1 MYYLA
6 IISDIYI
13 SYLCLRQ
20 LFSACCVLS
29 LMSGS
34 NSKRKNN
41 IHFLQ
46 EHMTLLREMDTWT
59 ENNIYLPS
67 VFNILERAFICVVYN
82 ILI

>member
-13 SYLCLRQ
+13 SYLCLRY

-29 LMSGS
+29 LMPGS
-34 NSKRKNN
+34 NSRRKNN

-46 EHMTLLREMDTWT
+46 EHITLLREMDTQT
-59 ENNIYLPS
+59 ENSIYLS
-67 VFNILERAFICVVYN
+67 SAFNFLDREFIYVSHNV
-82 ILI
+82 LT